1 MKILNTIFFLIFL
14 LIFSSNSFS
23 EKISI
28 IYTVNNVPITNIEI
42 KNEITYLKVV
52 SKKLKDMDDKSL
64 VVYASKSL
72 LREKIKEI
80 EVMKYFKFGMND
92 EIVLENFQKL
102 IFSLGINN
110 IDELNILLSN
120 LNLNVE
126 FIKKKIEIELLWNQ
140 LIFQKYKNKLSINER
155 EIGEKLKKKINNQEN
170 ETEEYLL
177 HEILFAPLSKDSE
190 KNDIEKIKKS
200 INEVGFENSAIIHS
214 LSSTASTGGNIG
226 WLKKSQLSEKILI
239 EIEKIDIGNIS
250 NVIDMPTGKLIL
262 MLKDKRKVK
271 EKISFQNEFD
281 KAINIERNKQLNQF
295 SSIYFK
301 KVELDTIINEK

>member
-1 MKILNTIFFLIFL
+1 MKILNIIFFLIFFF
-14 LIFSSNSFS
+14 INSSNSFS

-28 IYTVNNVPITNIEI
+28 IYTVDNVPITNVEI

-52 SKKLKDMDDKSL
+52 NKKLKDMNNKSL

-80 EVMKYFKFGMND
+80 EVLKYFKFGMND
-92 EIVLENFQKL
+92 EIVSENLQKL
-102 IFSLGINN
+102 ILSLGMNN
-110 IDELNILLSN
+110 IDELNVLLST
-120 LNLNVE
+120 LNLNTE

-140 LIFQKYKNKLSINER
+140 LIFQKYKNKLSIDE
-155 EIGEKLKKKINNQEN
+155 ETIKEKLKNKIKNQEN
-170 ETEEYLL
+170 EIEEYLL
-177 HEILFAPLSKDSE
+177 YEILFSPLSKDSE
-190 KNDIEKIKKS
+190 KIEIEKIIKS
-200 INEVGFENSAIIHS
+200 INEIGFENSAMIYS

-226 WLKKSQLSEKILI
+226 WLKKSQLSEKIIMVI
-239 EIEKIDIGNIS
+239 EGIDIGNIS
-250 NVIDMPTGKLIL
+250 DVIDTPTGKLIL